1 MKISIIFYMLQQ
13 AIGVFGNN
21 PECAFT
27 GLMICSWEE
36 TDGFKNEFTIRYIS
50 SKRVVYCDNEP
61 NPKEMTFD
69 TSPKSG
75 CEYAVTFKKD
85 FVFFKEGREEE
96 TKAKAKA
103 KARAKASTYELLRIA
118 TIVSR
123 SGVNFGSHQISFDLD
138 KNAVFEMETRFVPI
152 F

>member
-1 MKISIIFYMLQQ
+1 
-13 AIGVFGNN
+13 
-21 PECAFT
+21 
-27 GLMICSWEE
+27 
-36 TDGFKNEFTIRYIS
+36 
-50 SKRVVYCDNEP
+50 
-61 NPKEMTFD
+61 MTFD

-96 TKAKAKA
+96 TKA
-103 KARAKASTYELLRIA
+103 RAKASTYELHRMA

-138 KNAVFEMETRFVPI
+138 KNAVFEVSSDVFNYLTENPLHDLCMKVDGNEICPIFLKEERATNVRESKEDHFVLNIRAMNLYNVRFVNTLEEG
-152 F
+152 FHVRFGS